1 MKPFAELRE
10 QLLDAAG
17 AFAEGPGALSGI
29 LAGMVDDVDRA
40 LREDLEIFPV
50 CHHSPSSA
58 LAMARRLREKR
69 PKVVYLEMCD
79 DLGPL
84 LDELRNCRLPVA
96 LQAFATEL
104 DGFPAAWAPLS
115 VIAPITEA
123 SAEYQAIAYA
133 LETPGVELVPVD
145 RSSDHV
151 FQWEP
156 RERAEPAG
164 KAAPDEEAALHGDSV
179 GVELGDL
186 RPRFAELEEHLLHH
200 GKVRHWSEWWDQYVE
215 QPLSGADYDTYRQVM
230 VMIGSL
236 FRRLR
241 RDGDDHRDEERE
253 RYMWTRMREHLA
265 SSGTDPAD
273 CLYVCGAF
281 HAASRVEQFGA
292 ASTAPYEITP
302 RTGTRWQY
310 GLIPSSHSAIE
321 AQFGLAPGSV
331 SIASAT
337 WSKALRR
344 GGVEPFRLKGQK
356 GTRRQTGG
364 LPSAASPS
372 GGADPSFRRE
382 ENTLQQTAP
391 TASGPAVGRATELP
405 AGLPEQA
412 GPGATEPQAQEGAQQ
427 AGPDVAEPQAREG
440 AQQAG
445 PGATEPQAQEGAQQA
460 GPGATEPQAQEGA
473 QQAGPGATEPQA
485 REGAQQAGSGAAE
498 PQAREGAQQAGS
510 GAAEPQA
517 QEGAQRAAA
526 FGSSG
531 RVDDRLSGFLASP
544 PAQDG
549 LDEAELLGWCVD
561 IVRLARRNG
570 YQASTADAI
579 AVFETSVLLA
589 NMRNR
594 RRPTPYD
601 FQDAAVTCIEKETV
615 PGRRDVARLCEILL
629 GGDRIGQVGYE
640 SLPPLAR
647 DVLDRLEPLG
657 LDLQKRTIQRALLDL
672 KARPE
677 LNQCSDLLW
686 ILQRLL
692 PQGTVRPIMGSR
704 GLGERS
710 IQESWDLA
718 LGRDQR
724 ALVEL
729 GYEGV
734 SVEQV
739 LEQRLRRAV
748 WDPKATAST
757 ALAAVEDAV
766 RLLPGQRLP
775 DELGAR
781 AVELLSAERDV
792 DDAPEVL
799 RRIRRL
805 LSHYRA
811 TQPALPRWCESFVTT
826 GYAHYCTLL
835 PTAFTEEETG
845 LRQVAA
851 MLGFLF
857 GMESLALSLGCDHAQ
872 LEIAVRQSHPE
883 SPAKTALLWAV
894 RSRLGLL
901 SQDELRSLSDG
912 LLDNPFTLEAFPH
925 YLSGF
930 IHSLDPVPA
939 MTPFVVELMSKA
951 FARLP
956 DSVLLP
962 WLPKLITALRAEAR
976 ELVPVL
982 VREAARTFPA
992 ALPVLD
998 AWTPPWSAQR
1008 PPTTTR
1014 RPVESGPA
1022 AALLA
1027 AHPQTCEAVAAL
1039 LGHDPVWRESAP
1051 TAEGPEEAAALLTR
1065 HPETATAVAALL

>member
-1 MKPFAELRE
+1 MNPFAALRE

-17 AFAEGPGALSGI
+17 AFAEGPDGLSGI

-40 LREDLEIFPV
+40 LHEELEIFPV

-69 PKVVYLEMCD
+69 PKVVYLELCE

-84 LDELRNCRLPVA
+84 LGELRNCRLPVA

-104 DGFPAAWAPLS
+104 DGFPAEWAPLS
-115 VIAPITEA
+115 VIAPVTEA

-151 FQWEP
+151 FQWQP
-156 RERAEPAG
+156 RRRGEEAPESDVPGTPRASGASATSE
-164 KAAPDEEAALHGDSV
+164 EEAALHGDSV

-186 RPRFAELEEHLLHH
+186 RPRFAELERYLLHH

-230 VMIGSL
+230 VMVGSL

-241 RDGDDHRDEERE
+241 RDGDEGRDEERE
-253 RYMWTRMREHLA
+253 RHMWTRMREHLA
-265 SSGTDPAD
+265 ASGTDPSD

-281 HAASRVEQFGA
+281 HAASRVEQFGLA
-292 ASTAPYEITP
+292 ATASHEIEP
-302 RTGTRWQY
+302 RTKTRWQY

-331 SIASAT
+331 SIAAAT
-337 WSKALRR
+337 WSKALKHT
-344 GGVEPFRLKGQK
+344 GVKPFRLKNHKSARGRAGQEALDVSVPPVSTPQHRGPALPEETHRQAGQTAAAPPANGPHEGPVK
-356 GTRRQTGG
+356 TGRAAPGTEAQVGADERVR
-364 LPSAASPS
+364 PSA
-372 GGADPSFRRE
+372 
-382 ENTLQQTAP
+382 
-391 TASGPAVGRATELP
+391 
-405 AGLPEQA
+405 LPE
-412 GPGATEPQAQEGAQQ
+412 
-427 AGPDVAEPQAREG
+427 
-440 AQQAG
+440 
-445 PGATEPQAQEGAQQA
+445 
-460 GPGATEPQAQEGA
+460 
-473 QQAGPGATEPQA
+473 
-485 REGAQQAGSGAAE
+485 S
-498 PQAREGAQQAGS
+498 
-510 GAAEPQA
+510 
-517 QEGAQRAAA
+517 
-526 FGSSG
+526 
-531 RVDDRLSGFLASP
+531 VDDRLSGFLAEP
-544 PAQDG
+544 PAQNV
-549 LDEAELLGWCVD
+549 LDEGELLGWCVD

-601 FQDAAVTCIEKETV
+601 FQDAAVTCIEKDTV

-657 LDLQKRTIQRALLDL
+657 LNLQARTIQRALMDL
-672 KARPE
+672 KTRPE
-677 LNQCSDLLW
+677 LAPCSDLLW
-686 ILQRLL
+686 ILHRLL
-692 PQGTVRPIMGSR
+692 PKGTVRPIMGSR
-704 GLGERS
+704 ELGERS

-734 SVEQV
+734 TVEQV

-748 WDPKATAST
+748 RHPQATAST
-757 ALAAVEDAV
+757 ALAAVEDAI
-766 RLLPGQRLP
+766 RFLPGRRLP
-775 DELGAR
+775 DELGVR
-781 AVELLSAERDV
+781 AVELLAAERDV

-805 LSHYRA
+805 LTHHRA
-811 TQPALPRWCESFVTT
+811 AEPALPRWCEEFVTT

-835 PTAFTEEETG
+835 PTAFTDDAG
-845 LRQVAA
+845 GVRQVAA

-857 GMESLALSLGCDHAQ
+857 GMEGLALSLGCDHTQ
-872 LEIAVRQSHPE
+872 LELAVRQSHPE
-883 SPAKTALLWAV
+883 SPAKVALLWAA

-901 SQDELRSLSDG
+901 PQDELRALCDG
-912 LLDNPFTLEAFPH
+912 LLDNPFSIEAFPH
-925 YLSGF
+925 YLNGF
-930 IHSLDPVPA
+930 IHALDPVPTL
-939 MTPFVVELMSKA
+939 TPFVVELLSKA
-951 FARLP
+951 FGRLP
-956 DSVLLP
+956 DAVLLP
-962 WLPKLITALRAEAR
+962 WLPKLITTLRAGSGG
-976 ELVPVL
+976 LLPTL
-982 VREAARTFPA
+982 VREADRTFPA
-992 ALPVLD
+992 ALPALD
-998 AWTPPWSAQR
+998 AWTPPWER
-1008 PPTTTR
+1008 R
-1014 RPVESGPA
+1014 RPARREPRAPATPA
-1022 AALLA
+1022 AALLS
-1027 AHPQTCEAVAAL
+1027 AHPAPCDAIAAL
-1039 LGHDPVWRESAP
+1039 LGHDPVWQTPAP
-1051 TAEGPEEAAALLTR
+1051 SPAGGPEEVTALLAR
-1065 HPETATAVAALL
+1065 HPETAAAIAALGK